1 MDSFKNPFILVCLKY
16 VLVIE
21 MWQLITGKVL
31 YWQSSY
37 DGESL
42 YKCDIPKTGEK
53 PKVVRIEELYQVS
66 FS

>member
-1 MDSFKNPFILVCLKY
+1 MYLLYKCDNSCS
-16 VLVIE
+16 
-21 MWQLITGKVL
+21 TGKVL

-42 YKCDIPKTGEK
+42 YKCEIPKTGEK
-53 PKVVRIEELYQVS
+53 PKVVRIEELYQVR